1 LLRNTGKNMSS
12 LTINDVV
19 QPISSKRRNK
29 EKLFEIYGIVAI
41 LFAISMLL
49 ILFASIFSKGYSA
62 FFQTRIILDIELQE
76 QVVDPDGARNIDVIR
91 GANYTKLI
99 NNSLYDIM
107 DIDSSHPKAKEI
119 SSIST
124 YNNMLLIRDYVV
136 SNPDQIGTIK
146 KFNLIASDDVDQY
159 IKGNITV
166 TGISENNRKISNF
179 QVDAIKKLESNG
191 NVLKV
196 FNKTFFT
203 KSDSREPEVSGI
215 LGALLGSFY
224 CLLVALFVA
233 VPLGVFSAI
242 YLQEF
247 AKKNKFTDFIEINI
261 NNLAAVPS
269 IVFGLLGL
277 SVFINFFHLPRSAP
291 LVGGLVLAL
300 MSLPTIVIVTRASL
314 LAVPDSIRDGAM
326 ALGASKMQAI
336 FNQVLPLATPGICT
350 GVIISLARALGETAP
365 LLMIGMIAFIPDIP
379 TSITD
384 PSTAL
389 PAQIFMWADHPERAF
404 VERTSAA
411 ILILLSFLIVMNSA
425 AIYIR
430 YKFEKKW

>member
-1 LLRNTGKNMSS
+1 MSS
-12 LTINDVV
+12 LIINDLA

-49 ILFASIFSKGYSA
+49 ILFVSIFSNGYSA
-62 FFQTRIILDIELQE
+62 FYQTKIILDIELQE
-76 QVVDPDGARNIDVIR
+76 QVVDPDGTRNLDVIR
-91 GANYTKLI
+91 GANYTTLI
-99 NNSLYDIM
+99 NNSLYDVM
-107 DIDSSHPKAKEI
+107 DIDSSHPKAKEL

-124 YNNMLLIRDYVV
+124 YNNMLIIRDYVV

-159 IKGNITV
+159 LKGNINV
-166 TGISENNRKISNF
+166 EGISENNRKISNF

-215 LGALLGSFY
+215 LGAIVGSFY

-247 AKKNKFTDFIEINI
+247 AKKNKITDFIEINI

-365 LLMIGMIAFIPDIP
+365 LLMIGMIAFIPDVP

-404 VERTSAA
+404 IERTSAA
-411 ILILLSFLIVMNSA
+411 ILVLLSFLIVMNSA

>member
-1 LLRNTGKNMSS
+1 MSNVITNELLS
-12 LTINDVV
+12 
-19 QPISSKRRNK
+19 PISSKRVNK
-29 EKLFEIYGIVAI
+29 EKLFKLYGIAAI
-41 LFAISMLL
+41 FFAMSMLIFLL
-49 ILFASIFSKGYSA
+49 ITISYKGFSAFYETRIKLDIYFNEELIDPLGNRESKTLYSA
-62 FFQTRIILDIELQE
+62 DYSKVISQSLFKSLNINKE
-76 QVVDPDGARNIDVIR
+76 DP
-91 GANYTKLI
+91 K
-99 NNSLYDIM
+99 S
-107 DIDSSHPKAKEI
+107 KEI
-119 SSIST
+119 SKLVT
-124 YNNMLLIRDYVV
+124 YNSFLIIRDHVLKN
-136 SNPDQIGTIK
+136 SNIIGETK
-146 KFNLIASDDVDQY
+146 TFNLIASDDVDQML
-159 IKGNITV
+159 KGNIDINLT
-166 TGISENNRKISNF
+166 EENRKITDY
-179 QVDAIKKLESNG
+179 QIEAIEKLKSNG
-191 NVLKV
+191 NISKV

-215 LGALLGSFY
+215 LGAIVGSFY
-224 CLLVALFVA
+224 CLLVALFIS

-247 AKKNKFTDFIEINI
+247 AKRNKFTDFIEINI

-277 SVFINFFHLPRSAP
+277 SVFINFFHLPRSSP
-291 LVGGLVLAL
+291 IVGGLVLAL

-314 LAVPDSIRDGAM
+314 LAVPDTIRDGAM

-365 LLMIGMIAFIPDIP
+365 LLMIGMIAFIPDTP
-379 TSITD
+379 TSILD

-404 VERTSAA
+404 IERTSAA
-411 ILILLSFLIVMNSA
+411 ILILLSFLIVMNAA

-430 YKFEKKW
+430 YKFERKW

>member
-1 LLRNTGKNMSS
+1 MSS

-269 IVFGLLGL
+269 TVFGLLGL

>member
-1 LLRNTGKNMSS
+1 MSS

-136 SNPDQIGTIK
+136 SNPDQVGTIK

>member
-1 LLRNTGKNMSS
+1 MSNVITNELLS
-12 LTINDVV
+12 
-19 QPISSKRRNK
+19 PISSKRVNK
-29 EKLFEIYGIVAI
+29 EKLFKLYGIAAI
-41 LFAISMLL
+41 FFAMSMLIFLL
-49 ILFASIFSKGYSA
+49 ITISYKGFSAFYETRIKLDIYFNEELIDPLGNRESKTLYSA
-62 FFQTRIILDIELQE
+62 DYSKVISQSLFKSLNINKE
-76 QVVDPDGARNIDVIR
+76 DP
-91 GANYTKLI
+91 K
-99 NNSLYDIM
+99 S
-107 DIDSSHPKAKEI
+107 KEI
-119 SSIST
+119 SKLVT
-124 YNNMLLIRDYVV
+124 YNSFLIIRDHVLKN
-136 SNPDQIGTIK
+136 SNIIGETK
-146 KFNLIASDDVDQY
+146 TFNLIASDDVDQML
-159 IKGNITV
+159 KGNIDINLT
-166 TGISENNRKISNF
+166 EENRKITDY
-179 QVDAIKKLESNG
+179 QIEAIEKLKSNG
-191 NVLKV
+191 NISKV

-203 KSDSREPEVSGI
+203 SSDSREPEVSGI
-215 LGALLGSFY
+215 LGSMIGSFY
-224 CLLVALFVA
+224 CLLVALLIS
-233 VPLGVFSAI
+233 VPLGVSAAI

-277 SVFINFFHLPRSAP
+277 SVFINFFGLPRSTP

-314 LAVPDSIRDGAM
+314 LAVPDTIRDGAM

-365 LLMIGMIAFIPDIP
+365 LLMIGMIAFIPDTP
-379 TSITD
+379 TSILD

-404 VERTSAA
+404 IERTSAA
-411 ILILLSFLIVMNSA
+411 ILILLSFLIVMNAA

>member
-1 LLRNTGKNMSS
+1 MSS
-12 LTINDVV
+12 LIINDLA

-49 ILFASIFSKGYSA
+49 ILFVSIFSNGYSA
-62 FFQTRIILDIELQE
+62 FYQTKIILDIELQE
-76 QVVDPDGARNIDVIR
+76 QVVDPDGTRNLDVIR
-91 GANYTKLI
+91 GANYTTLI
-99 NNSLYDIM
+99 NNSLYDVM
-107 DIDSSHPKAKEI
+107 DIDSSHPKAKEL

-124 YNNMLLIRDYVV
+124 YNNMLIIRDYVV

-159 IKGNITV
+159 LKGNINV
-166 TGISENNRKISNF
+166 EGISENNRKISNF

-215 LGALLGSFY
+215 LGAIVGSFY

-247 AKKNKFTDFIEINI
+247 AKKNKITDFIEINI

-365 LLMIGMIAFIPDIP
+365 LLMIGMIAFIPDVP
-379 TSITD
+379 TSITE

-411 ILILLSFLIVMNSA
+411 ILVLLSFLIVMNSA

>member
-1 LLRNTGKNMSS
+1 MSS

-291 LVGGLVLAL
+291 LVGGLILAL

>member
-1 LLRNTGKNMSS
+1 MSNVTTGELLS
-12 LTINDVV
+12 
-19 QPISSKRRNK
+19 PISSKRVNK
-29 EKLFEIYGIVAI
+29 EKLFKLYGVVAI
-41 LFAISMLL
+41 IFAISMLGFL
-49 ILFASIFSKGYSA
+49 LTTICHKGFSTFYE
-62 FFQTRIILDIELQE
+62 TRIKLDVYFNEELI
-76 QVVDPDGARNIDVIR
+76 DPLGNRESKTLNTADYSKVISHSLFTFLNIDKE
-91 GANYTKLI
+91 N
-99 NNSLYDIM
+99 
-107 DIDSSHPKAKEI
+107 PKSKEI
-119 SSIST
+119 SNLVT
-124 YNNMLLIRDYVV
+124 YNSFLTVRDHVLN
-136 SNPDQIGTIK
+136 NPDIIGKTK
-146 KFNLIASDDVDQY
+146 KLDFIASDDIDQMV
-159 IKGNITV
+159 KGNIDINV
-166 TGISENNRKISNF
+166 PEENRKITDF
-179 QVDAIKKLESNG
+179 QIEAIEKLKSNG

-203 KSDSREPEVSGI
+203 KSDSREPEVSGV
-215 LGALLGSFY
+215 LGAVVGSFY
-224 CLLVALFVA
+224 CLLVALFIS
-233 VPLGVFSAI
+233 VPLGVSSAI

-277 SVFINFFHLPRSAP
+277 SVFINFFHLPRSSP
-291 LVGGLVLAL
+291 IVGGLVLAL

-314 LAVPDSIRDGAM
+314 LAVPDTIRDGAM

-365 LLMIGMIAFIPDIP
+365 LLMIGMIAFIPDTP
-379 TSITD
+379 TSILD

-404 VERTSAA
+404 IERTSAA
-411 ILILLSFLIVMNSA
+411 ILILLSFLIVMNAA

>member
-1 LLRNTGKNMSS
+1 MTNVITNEHLS
-12 LTINDVV
+12 
-19 QPISSKRRNK
+19 PISSKRVNK
-29 EKLFEIYGIVAI
+29 EGLFKLYGLAAI
-41 LFAISMLL
+41 LFALSMLMFLL
-49 ILFASIFSKGYSA
+49 ITIFYKGYST
-62 FFQTRIILDIELQE
+62 FQETRIKLDIYFNEELI
-76 QVVDPDGARNIDVIR
+76 DPTSTRESKTLNSADYSKLISQSLFTFLNIDK
-91 GANYTKLI
+91 N
-99 NNSLYDIM
+99 
-107 DIDSSHPKAKEI
+107 HPKSKDI
-119 SSIST
+119 SSLIS
-124 YNNMLLIRDYVV
+124 YNSFLTVRDHVLN
-136 SNPDQIGTIK
+136 NPDIIGKTK
-146 KFNLIASDDVDQY
+146 KFDLIASDDVDQML
-159 IKGNITV
+159 KGNIDINV
-166 TGISENNRKISNF
+166 PEENRKITDF
-179 QVDAIKKLESNG
+179 QIEAIEKLKLNG
-191 NVLKV
+191 NILKV

-215 LGALLGSFY
+215 LGAIIGSFY
-224 CLLVALFVA
+224 CLLVALCIS
-233 VPLGVFSAI
+233 VPLGVSAAI

-277 SVFINFFHLPRSAP
+277 SVFINFFHLPRSSP
-291 LVGGLVLAL
+291 IVGGLVLSL

-314 LAVPDSIRDGAM
+314 LAVPDTIRDGAM

-365 LLMIGMIAFIPDIP
+365 LLMIGMIAFIPDMP
-379 TSITD
+379 RLITD
-384 PSTAL
+384 PATAL

-411 ILILLSFLIVMNSA
+411 IMILLSFLIVMNAA

-430 YKFEKKW
+430 HKFEKRW

>member
-1 LLRNTGKNMSS
+1 MSS

-233 VPLGVFSAI
+233 VPLVVFSAI

>member
-1 LLRNTGKNMSS
+1 MSNVITNELLS
-12 LTINDVV
+12 
-19 QPISSKRRNK
+19 PISSKRVNK
-29 EKLFEIYGIVAI
+29 EKLFKLYGIAAI
-41 LFAISMLL
+41 FFAMSMLIFLL
-49 ILFASIFSKGYSA
+49 ITISYKGFSAFYETRIKLDIYFNEELIDPLGNRESKTLYSA
-62 FFQTRIILDIELQE
+62 DYSKVISQSLFKSLNINKE
-76 QVVDPDGARNIDVIR
+76 DP
-91 GANYTKLI
+91 K
-99 NNSLYDIM
+99 S
-107 DIDSSHPKAKEI
+107 KEI
-119 SSIST
+119 SKLVT
-124 YNNMLLIRDYVV
+124 YNSFLIIRDHVLKN
-136 SNPDQIGTIK
+136 SNIIGETK
-146 KFNLIASDDVDQY
+146 TFNLIASDDVDQML
-159 IKGNITV
+159 KGNIDINLT
-166 TGISENNRKISNF
+166 EENRKITDY
-179 QVDAIKKLESNG
+179 QIEAIEKLKSNG
-191 NVLKV
+191 NISKV

-203 KSDSREPEVSGI
+203 NSDSREPEVSGI
-215 LGALLGSFY
+215 LGSMIGSFY
-224 CLLVALFVA
+224 CLLVALLIS
-233 VPLGVFSAI
+233 VPLGVSAAI

-277 SVFINFFHLPRSAP
+277 SVFINFFHLPRSSP
-291 LVGGLVLAL
+291 IVGGLVLAL

-314 LAVPDSIRDGAM
+314 LAVPDTIRDGAM

-365 LLMIGMIAFIPDIP
+365 LLMIGMIAFITDMP
-379 TSITD
+379 TSIMD
-384 PSTAL
+384 PATAL

-411 ILILLSFLIVMNSA
+411 ILILLSFLIVMNAA

>member
-1 LLRNTGKNMSS
+1 MSDVITNELLS
-12 LTINDVV
+12 
-19 QPISSKRRNK
+19 PISSKRVNK
-29 EKLFEIYGIVAI
+29 EKLFKLYGVSAI
-41 LFAISMLL
+41 IFALSMLIFLLTTITYNGFSAFYETRIKLDIYFNEEL
-49 ILFASIFSKGYSA
+49 IDPLGNRENETLYSA
-62 FFQTRIILDIELQE
+62 DYSKVISQSLFKFL
-76 QVVDPDGARNIDVIR
+76 NI
-91 GANYTKLI
+91 NKE
-99 NNSLYDIM
+99 
-107 DIDSSHPKAKEI
+107 HPKSKEI
-119 SSIST
+119 SKLVTFNSFLT
-124 YNNMLLIRDYVV
+124 VRDQVLK
-136 SNPDQIGTIK
+136 NPDIIGETK
-146 KFNLIASDDVDQY
+146 TLNLIASDDIDQM
-159 IKGNITV
+159 IKGNID
-166 TGISENNRKISNF
+166 INLSEENRKITDY
-179 QVDAIKKLESNG
+179 QIEAIEKLKSNG
-191 NVLKV
+191 NISKV

-203 KSDSREPEVSGI
+203 SSDSREPEVSGI
-215 LGALLGSFY
+215 LGSMIGSFY
-224 CLLVALFVA
+224 CLLVALLIS
-233 VPLGVFSAI
+233 VPLGVSAAI

-277 SVFINFFHLPRSAP
+277 SVYINFFGLPRSTP

-314 LAVPDSIRDGAM
+314 LAVPDTIRDGAM
-326 ALGASKMQAI
+326 ALGASKMQSI

-365 LLMIGMIAFIPDIP
+365 LLMIGMIAFIPDLP
-379 TSITD
+379 TSILD
-384 PSTAL
+384 PATAL

-411 ILILLSFLIVMNSA
+411 ILILLSFLIVMNAA

>member
-1 LLRNTGKNMSS
+1 MSDLITNELLS
-12 LTINDVV
+12 
-19 QPISSKRRNK
+19 PISSKRVNK
-29 EKLFEIYGIVAI
+29 EKLFKLYGIAAI
-41 LFAISMLL
+41 FFAMSMLIFLL
-49 ILFASIFSKGYSA
+49 ITISYKGFSAFYETRIKLDIYFNEELIDPLGNRESKTLYSA
-62 FFQTRIILDIELQE
+62 DYSKVISQSLFKSLNINKE
-76 QVVDPDGARNIDVIR
+76 DP
-91 GANYTKLI
+91 K
-99 NNSLYDIM
+99 S
-107 DIDSSHPKAKEI
+107 KEI
-119 SSIST
+119 SKLVT
-124 YNNMLLIRDYVV
+124 YNSFLIIRDHVLKN
-136 SNPDQIGTIK
+136 SNIIGETK
-146 KFNLIASDDVDQY
+146 TFNLIASDDVDQML
-159 IKGNITV
+159 KGNIDINLT
-166 TGISENNRKISNF
+166 EENRKITDY
-179 QVDAIKKLESNG
+179 QIEAIEKLKSNG
-191 NVLKV
+191 NISKV

-203 KSDSREPEVSGI
+203 SSDSREPEVSGI
-215 LGALLGSFY
+215 LGSMIGSFY
-224 CLLVALFVA
+224 CLLVALLIS
-233 VPLGVFSAI
+233 VPLGVSAAI

-277 SVFINFFHLPRSAP
+277 SVFINFFGLPRSTP

-314 LAVPDSIRDGAM
+314 LAVPDTIRDGAM

-365 LLMIGMIAFIPDIP
+365 LLMIGMIAFITDMP
-379 TSITD
+379 TSIMD
-384 PSTAL
+384 PATAL

-411 ILILLSFLIVMNSA
+411 ILILLSFLIVMNAA

>member
-1 LLRNTGKNMSS
+1 MSS

-247 AKKNKFTDFIEINI
+247 AKKK
-261 NNLAAVPS
+261 
-269 IVFGLLGL
+269 
-277 SVFINFFHLPRSAP
+277 
-291 LVGGLVLAL
+291 
-300 MSLPTIVIVTRASL
+300 
-314 LAVPDSIRDGAM
+314 
-326 ALGASKMQAI
+326 
-336 FNQVLPLATPGICT
+336 
-350 GVIISLARALGETAP
+350 
-365 LLMIGMIAFIPDIP
+365 
-379 TSITD
+379 
-384 PSTAL
+384 
-389 PAQIFMWADHPERAF
+389 
-404 VERTSAA
+404 
-411 ILILLSFLIVMNSA
+411 
-425 AIYIR
+425 
-430 YKFEKKW
+430 

>member
-1 LLRNTGKNMSS
+1 MSS

-242 YLQEF
+242 NLQEF
-247 AKKNKFTDFIEINI
+247 AKKNKFTDFIEINN

-336 FNQVLPLATPGICT
+336 STKFYHLRLLEFVQVLL
-350 GVIISLARALGETAP
+350 
-365 LLMIGMIAFIPDIP
+365 
-379 TSITD
+379 
-384 PSTAL
+384 
-389 PAQIFMWADHPERAF
+389 
-404 VERTSAA
+404 
-411 ILILLSFLIVMNSA
+411 FL
-425 AIYIR
+425 
-430 YKFEKKW
+430 